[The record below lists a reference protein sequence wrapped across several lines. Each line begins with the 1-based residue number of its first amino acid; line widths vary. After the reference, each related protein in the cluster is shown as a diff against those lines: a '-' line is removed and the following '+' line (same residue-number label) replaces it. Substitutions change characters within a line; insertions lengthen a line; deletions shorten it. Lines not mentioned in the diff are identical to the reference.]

1 MDARLSGAGWSKGYI
16 SLLWISLW
24 LLSLLFISLV
34 RRLNVTEAFMVGNNF
49 LELLHYWFDEICNPG
64 ALMSHITIMLPCLRV
79 RKSWQISMQ
88 SFRAHE

>member
-1 MDARLSGAGWSKGYI
+1 MDARLSGAGWSKGCI

-34 RRLNVTEAFMVGNNF
+34 THLNVTEAFMVGNKVTA
-49 LELLHYWFDEICNPG
+49 LLHYLFDEICNPR

-79 RKSWQISMQ
+79 RKSWQISM
-88 SFRAHE
+88 